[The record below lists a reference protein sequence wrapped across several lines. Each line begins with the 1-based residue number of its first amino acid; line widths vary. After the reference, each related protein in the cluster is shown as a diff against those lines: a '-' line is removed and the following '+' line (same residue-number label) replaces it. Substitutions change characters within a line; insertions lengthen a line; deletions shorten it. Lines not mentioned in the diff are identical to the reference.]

1 MSSPEKFTA
10 ASTEPYEIGFCK
22 SCGRKLFARLIPMIG
37 EIPLMCECEKER
49 KHKEEEAY
57 NAEKKSRRISDLKFL
72 SGMAPLHKGMLFEN
86 FNTVKGTEKAFNEA
100 KLYADRFSE
109 AKKGI
114 MFVGTTGSGK
124 THLACAIGNALLN
137 EAYEVRFKRAVDL
150 PLHIRGTYSAE
161 SEQTEADIILPLQKC
176 QLLIIDD
183 LGADTDTEWKTSI
196 WLSIIDYRINY
207 SLPTIVTTNL
217 NEREMLTRFDKRV
230 SDRLLGAYHKITITA
245 PSYRRKRG

>member
-10 ASTEPYEIGFCK
+10 GSIEPYEIGICET
-22 SCGRKLFARLIPMIG
+22 CGRKLFARMIPMIG

-49 KHKEEEAY
+49 KRQENEKY
-57 NAEKKSRRISDLKFL
+57 NAEVKKRQVSDLKFL
-72 SGMAPLHKGMLFEN
+72 SGMAPLHKSMFFEN
-86 FNTVKGTEKAFNEA
+86 FESVKGTEKAFNEA
-100 KLYADRFSE
+100 KIYAERFDK

-150 PLHIRGTYSAE
+150 PLNIRDTYSNE
-161 SEQTEADIILPLQKC
+161 SELTEADVILPLQKC

-207 SLPTIVTTNL
+207 ALPTIVTTNL
-217 NEREMLTRFDKRV
+217 NEREMISRFDKRV
-230 SDRLLGAYHKITITA
+230 SDRLLGTYHKITITA
-245 PSYRRKRG
+245 PSYRRKKG